1 MKTRTTWCSSFV
13 ATSDG
18 RRQRA
23 NERVV
28 YSTTRRVRLVIP
40 SSSSHAAAS
49 TNHLDALLTQTT
61 WLPPRSYAVRQL
73 SVRHPS
79 RAIRFPS
86 FETRW
91 ATHNKSNKQLTSL
104 SLSLSRSCCVN
115 AQAYR
120 VEQPSPPP
128 PGSVRWD
135 HSPPSRWRTAN
146 LSTDADAADVKT
158 RMMMVK
164 MKTSER
170 PLRRRAHFGP
180 EPTV

>member
-1 MKTRTTWCSSFV
+1 MGDV
-13 ATSDG
+13 IE
-18 RRQRA
+18 RA
-23 NERVV
+23 SERVQ
-28 YSTTRRVRLVIP
+28 LVILTP
-40 SSSSHAAAS
+40 SSHVAAS
-49 TNHLDALLTQTT
+49 TNHLDALLTRTT
-61 WLPPRSYAVRQL
+61 WLPPRSYAVRQS

-79 RAIRFPS
+79 RAIRFHA
-86 FETRW
+86 FETRR
-91 ATHNKSNKQLTSL
+91 ATRSESNKQLT
-104 SLSLSRSCCVN
+104 SLSRSCCVN

-158 RMMMVK
+158 RMMMMK

-170 PLRRRAHFGP
+170 PLRRRARFGP
-180 EPTV
+180 EPTVRDAANAPQLAWR